1 MNIDTT
7 CNQNTVLESETYG
20 IFVTVPARNV
30 YIQDNKIIRSRN
42 SGIKVTRQIDHKSEE
57 TGEILTPKT
66 YRAGGI
72 KLTGNQIFDTHF
84 LGIEIDQTHQAIV
97 THNSISRT
105 DYSGIFIQ
113 DSDHI
118 SIQNNRIEDFGVGDD
133 REELMKWNEDHNAGI
148 YGDANINGA
157 NISNNIIIDFLSHG
171 TRYGIKIA
179 NPNAFVENVGCVVSQ
194 NIISGDYSHEEI
206 STPPT
211 TVQEDNSIIS

>member
-1 MNIDTT
+1 MATT
-7 CNQNTVLESETYG
+7 YKQFTSDDVASTRTLLHES
-20 IFVTVPARNV
+20 IP
-30 YIQDNKIIRSRN
+30 
-42 SGIKVTRQIDHKSEE
+42 
-57 TGEILTPKT
+57 
-66 YRAGGI
+66 
-72 KLTGNQIFDTHF
+72 LTGT
-84 LGIEIDQTHQAIV
+84 IV
-97 THNSISRT
+97 
-105 DYSGIFIQ
+105 SGT
-113 DSDHI
+113 
-118 SIQNNRIEDFGVGDD
+118 
-133 REELMKWNEDHNAGI
+133 